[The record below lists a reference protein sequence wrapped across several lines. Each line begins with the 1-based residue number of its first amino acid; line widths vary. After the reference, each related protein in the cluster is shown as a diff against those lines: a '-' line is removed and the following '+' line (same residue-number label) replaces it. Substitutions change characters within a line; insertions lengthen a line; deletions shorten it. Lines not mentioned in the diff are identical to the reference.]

1 MFYKI
6 KAEYRGEAAKIF
18 VDSGYAVSLAKKRKI
33 GKDGKPA
40 SGWDYGID
48 ITGNGEAAET
58 EDDE

>member
-18 VDSGYAVSLAKKRKI
+18 VESGYNVSPAKKRKT
-33 GKDGKPA
+33 GKDGKPT
-40 SGWDYGID
+40 SGWDYGIE
-48 ITGNGEAAET
+48 ITGNGEVIEK

>member
-18 VDSGYAVSLAKKRKI
+18 VDSGYTVSPAKKRKVN
-33 GKDGKPA
+33 KDGKPA

-48 ITGNGEAAET
+48 VTGTGEAVET